1 MALPMDGGVSSRG
14 QNLDGNAM
22 GEEIIGRGIEISG
35 GMVKRGVVDGSQ
47 GQAGTEFE

>member
-35 GMVKRGVVDGSQ
+35 GMVKRGVDGSQ